1 MAYTALA
8 TKVKENNIEVFNNPE
23 LGFSARTM
31 LNEDGSIS
39 INAEDTA
46 RGFGWTQEKNGK
58 TYVRWETMNGYC
70 IEFGFSQL
78 VGKDDYI
85 PEPIFIALV

>member
-1 MAYTALA
+1 MR
-8 TKVKENNIEVFNNPE
+8 KKEIELFSNKE

-46 RGFGWTQEKNGK
+46 RGFGWTKTENKNGK
-58 TYVRWETMNGYC
+58 EYTSIRWERMNGFST
-70 IEFGFSQL
+70 EFGFAH
-78 VGKDDYI
+78 
-85 PEPIFIALV
+85 E

>member
-58 TYVRWETMNGYC
+58 TYVRWDFPNLLGKT
-70 IEFGFSQL
+70 IISQNRF
-78 VGKDDYI
+78 
-85 PEPIFIALV
+85 FIALV